1 MSNHAGKSTIPSTT
15 SKSGG
20 GGAASSK
27 KSVSSMATKDTGKES
42 TTEYQED
49 YRQIMLAYDTT
60 PRVTDPMM
68 TVFEKSL
75 IIGKRATAIAY
86 GSEPLIDV
94 PARMVDV
101 VEIAEE
107 ELRQKKTPYIVRRD
121 LGNSKYEFWKIRDMI
136 VSFD

>member
-1 MSNHAGKSTIPSTT
+1 MSNHAVKST
-15 SKSGG
+15 SKSSGTTT
-20 GGAASSK
+20 AK
-27 KSVSSMATKDTGKES
+27 KSSNATLSSTGKDTNGKES
-42 TTEYQED
+42 QTEYQED

-60 PRVTDPMM
+60 TRVTDPMM

-86 GSEPLIDV
+86 GAEPLIEV
-94 PARMVDV
+94 PARMVNV

-121 LGNSKYEFWKIRDMI
+121 LGNGKYEFWKIRDMI
-136 VSFD
+136 ISFD

>member
-1 MSNHAGKSTIPSTT
+1 MSSTTGKQSTQTASKSAGTNIKKSTI
-15 SKSGG
+15 
-20 GGAASSK
+20 
-27 KSVSSMATKDTGKES
+27 SMASDSTGQAGKDTNI
-42 TTEYQED
+42 EYQED
-49 YRQIMLAYDTT
+49 FRQIMLAYDTT
-60 PRVTDPMM
+60 PRKTDPMM

-86 GSEPLIDV
+86 GAEALIDV
-94 PARMVDV
+94 PARMVNV

-121 LGNSKYEFWKIRDMI
+121 LGNGKYEFWKIRDMI

>member
-1 MSNHAGKSTIPSTT
+1 MSNHAVKST
-15 SKSGG
+15 SKSSGTTT
-20 GGAASSK
+20 AK
-27 KSVSSMATKDTGKES
+27 KSSNATLSSTGKDTNGKES
-42 TTEYQED
+42 QTEYQED

-60 PRVTDPMM
+60 TRVTDPMM

-86 GSEPLIDV
+86 GAEPLIDV
-94 PARMVDV
+94 PARMVNV

-121 LGNSKYEFWKIRDMI
+121 LGNGKYEFWKIRDMI
-136 VSFD
+136 ISFD

>member
-1 MSNHAGKSTIPSTT
+1 MSTSVKSNSKSSGTT
-15 SKSGG
+15 SS
-20 GGAASSK
+20 AK
-27 KSVSSMATKDTGKES
+27 KSNVSSISSTGKDTNGKDANV
-42 TTEYQED
+42 EYQED

-60 PRVTDPMM
+60 QRVTDPMM

-86 GSEPLIDV
+86 GAEPLIEV
-94 PARMVDV
+94 PARMVNV

-121 LGNSKYEFWKIRDMI
+121 LGNGKYEFWKIRDMI
-136 VSFD
+136 ISFD

>member
-1 MSNHAGKSTIPSTT
+1 MSSTSGKQST
-15 SKSGG
+15 SKSSGPN
-20 GGAASSK
+20 SK
-27 KSVSSMATKDTGKES
+27 KSSTLAVNDSASKKDTNI
-42 TTEYQED
+42 EYQED

-60 PRVTDPMM
+60 PHTTDPMM

-86 GSEPLIDV
+86 GAEALIDV
-94 PARMVDV
+94 PARMVNV

-107 ELRQKKTPYIVRRD
+107 ELRQKKTPYIIRRD
-121 LGNSKYEFWKIRDMI
+121 LGNGKYEFWKIRDMI

>member
-1 MSNHAGKSTIPSTT
+1 MSTSVKSNSKSSGTT
-15 SKSGG
+15 SS
-20 GGAASSK
+20 AK
-27 KSVSSMATKDTGKES
+27 KSNMSSISSTGKDTNGKDANV
-42 TTEYQED
+42 EYQED

-60 PRVTDPMM
+60 QRVTDPMM

-86 GSEPLIDV
+86 GAEPLIEV
-94 PARMVDV
+94 PARMVNV

-121 LGNSKYEFWKIRDMI
+121 LGNGKYEFWKIRDMI
-136 VSFD
+136 ISFD

>member
-1 MSNHAGKSTIPSTT
+1 MSTSVKST
-15 SKSGG
+15 SKSSGTTT
-20 GGAASSK
+20 AK
-27 KSVSSMATKDTGKES
+27 KSSNPSSISSTGKDTHGKDANV
-42 TTEYQED
+42 EYQED

-86 GSEPLIDV
+86 GAEPLIDV
-94 PARMVDV
+94 PARMVNV

-121 LGNSKYEFWKIRDMI
+121 LGNGKYEFWKIRDMI
-136 VSFD
+136 ISFD

>member
-1 MSNHAGKSTIPSTT
+1 MSTSVKST
-15 SKSGG
+15 SKSSGTTT
-20 GGAASSK
+20 AK
-27 KSVSSMATKDTGKES
+27 KSSNATLSSTGKDTNGKES
-42 TTEYQED
+42 QTEYQED

-60 PRVTDPMM
+60 TRVTDPMM

-86 GSEPLIDV
+86 GAEPLIEV
-94 PARMVDV
+94 PARMVNV

-121 LGNSKYEFWKIRDMI
+121 LGNGKYEFWKIRDMI
-136 VSFD
+136 ISFD

>member
-1 MSNHAGKSTIPSTT
+1 MSTSVKST
-15 SKSGG
+15 SKSSGTNTT
-20 GGAASSK
+20 AK
-27 KSVSSMATKDTGKES
+27 KSNVSLSSSGKDTHGKES
-42 TTEYQED
+42 NVEYQED

-86 GSEPLIDV
+86 GAEPLIEV
-94 PARMVDV
+94 PARMVNV

-121 LGNSKYEFWKIRDMI
+121 LGNGKYEFWKIRDMI
-136 VSFD
+136 ISFD